1 MSKLWNKTQL
11 CSRVNGMDEIKEKVK
26 KGWIHSKMWFDVLAA
41 TKEAAEESLKNHIE
55 KIKKLDNC
63 IVVKEEFQDTIEVE
77 KPLPRVERAYSK
89 AAEIEVL
96 TKDIETLLSITI
108 FFAPSAVE
116 VLEPESIKITAA
128 SIQTIM
134 NTVADLLHRFASQG
148 IGGVVIAKT

>member
-1 MSKLWNKTQL
+1 
-11 CSRVNGMDEIKEKVK
+11 MDEIKEKVE

-41 TKEAAEESLKNHIE
+41 TKEAAEESLKTHIE
-55 KIKKLDNC
+55 KIKKLENC
-63 IVVKEEFQDTIEVE
+63 IVVRENFQETIEVE
-77 KPLPRVERAYSK
+77 KPLPRVEKGYSK
-89 AAEIEVL
+89 AVEIEIL

-116 VLEPESIKITAA
+116 VLEPDSLKISAA

-148 IGGVVIAKT
+148 IGGVVIARS